1 MNINFYVDLVTR
13 MIHKNSGVTLASVS
27 EPGEMSQ

>member
-1 MNINFYVDLVTR
+1 MNINFYVDLETR
-13 MIHKNSGVTLASVS
+13 MIHKNPGVTLSSVG